1 MEYVGVKV
9 PRSRFLPVKTT
20 SDLLLMMSDLYIATN
35 GSLVM
40 NPKRGFTTVPLV
52 KLGDRNF
59 QKVYLTSCLVNS
71 TTLITCVIRR

>member
-1 MEYVGVKV
+1 MDNVNIFLGIKV

-20 SDLLLMMSDLYIATN
+20 SDLLLMMSDLYITNN

-52 KLGDRNF
+52 KLGDKNF
-59 QKVYLTSCLVNS
+59 QKVLTYLIDNTV
-71 TTLITCVIRR
+71 ICV